1 MQPDQ
6 QLARIRAP
14 FEGAWV
20 RFGGAAKVERAQLR
34 TEPVARRIRPF
45 LTPLTPLGKGVLFAS
60 FLAWLLGWRL
70 GWVELF
76 FAATVCLLVMV
87 FAVPFVLG
95 RNALDAAIELS
106 PVRLFVGTPAA
117 GRLIVRNV
125 SKRRLFP
132 VQVDLRVGA
141 AVARFDIP
149 SLGGDAEHEEIFVVP
164 TNKRAV
170 ISVGP
175 ATSVQADPLGVL
187 RREVVTSEPLE
198 LFVHPAI
205 VALPTMSAGL
215 LRDLEGQET
224 KTLSASDL
232 AFHTL
237 RDYAPGDDRRY
248 VHWRSSA
255 KAGKLLVRQFLDT
268 RRSRVTIA
276 VDADVASYR
285 DEDEFELGMSV
296 AASLGVRCLQDGLDV
311 TCVAGGHAST
321 PSATRTL
328 LDIISRGQISDRALG
343 LMPAS
348 IHAASLA
355 TDTSLAVLITGS
367 VIPFGELRQAAHRFG
382 PEVTPLAIRVE
393 MAAPAGITRSGGMTV
408 IAIRALNEL
417 PRLLVAAVS

>member
-1 MQPDQ
+1 VI
-6 QLARIRAP
+6 LASV
-14 FEGAWV
+14 FTW
-20 RFGGAAKVERAQLR
+20 F
-34 TEPVARRIRPF
+34 
-45 LTPLTPLGKGVLFAS
+45 
-60 FLAWLLGWRL
+60 LGWRL

-76 FAATVCLLVMV
+76 FAATVCLLVLL
-87 FAVPFVLG
+87 FAIPFVLG
-95 RNALDAAIELS
+95 KNALEADIELN

-117 GRLIVRNV
+117 GRLVVRNV

-149 SLGGDAEHEEIFVVP
+149 SLGGDRDHEEIFVVP

-170 ISVGP
+170 IPVGP
-175 ATSVQADPLGVL
+175 ATSVQADPIGVL
-187 RREVVTSEPLE
+187 RREVVTTEALE

-205 VALPTMSAGL
+205 VSLPTMSSGL

-224 KTLSASDL
+224 KTISASDL

-237 RDYAPGDDRRY
+237 RDYEPGDDRRY

-276 VDADVASYR
+276 VDADIASYR
-285 DEDEFELGMSV
+285 DKEEFELGMSV
-296 AASLGVRCLQDGLDV
+296 AASLGVRCLQDGLDI

-321 PSATRTL
+321 PSETRTL
-328 LDIISRGQISDRALG
+328 LDIIARGQISDGTLG
-343 LMPAS
+343 LLPAA

-367 VIPFGELRQAAHRFG
+367 TIPFGELRHAAHRFG

-393 MAAPAGITRSGGMTV
+393 MDAPAGISRSGGMTV
-408 IAIRALNEL
+408 VAIRALNEL